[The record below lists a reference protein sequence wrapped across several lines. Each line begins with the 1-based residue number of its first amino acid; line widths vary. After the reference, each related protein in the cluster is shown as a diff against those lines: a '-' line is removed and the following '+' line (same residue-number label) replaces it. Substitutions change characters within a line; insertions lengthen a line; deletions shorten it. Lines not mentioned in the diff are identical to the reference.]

1 MEEKRGTLEL
11 NTSRLFKVWKAN
23 EISNPGKQVDFTKVI
38 DQIAS
43 TFTPGS
49 FYYFIFNFE
58 TLDMDFVHPSIEQ
71 VIGIKPE
78 NFNRDAL
85 LARIHPE
92 DLKRM
97 VYKEKATFE
106 FFLNKIDPA
115 DVLDYKIINCLR
127 IANEK
132 GEYRKILHQAKTIS
146 VSKDGKIQQS
156 IAVHTDVTYLNI
168 PTDDKVSFIGL
179 NGKPSYHALNPKDLT
194 FDILESPHPF
204 TKKEVKIIELISLG
218 KSSNKIAEELNISP
232 HTVKVHK
239 KNILGKSDAPNSTKL
254 IADCIRKGII

>member
-1 MEEKRGTLEL
+1 MKEERDKLKV
-11 NTSRLFKVWKAN
+11 NTSKLLEVWKAN
-23 EISNPGKQVDFTKVI
+23 EISEPDKKADFTKVI

-43 TFTPGS
+43 TFAPGS

-78 NFNRDAL
+78 DFNRDTL

-97 VYKEKATFE
+97 VHKEAATFE
-106 FFLNKIDPA
+106 FLLNRIDPA
-115 DVLDYKIINCLR
+115 DALDYKIINCLR

-132 GEYRKILHQAKTIS
+132 GEYRKILHQAKTINI
-146 VSKDGKIQQS
+146 SKDGKIQQS

-179 NGKPSYHALNPKDLT
+179 NGRPSYHALNPKEFKFDL
-194 FDILESPHPF
+194 LEAPHPY
-204 TKKEVKIIELISLG
+204 TKQEVKIIELISLG
-218 KSSNKIAEELNISP
+218 KNSNEIASELNISP

-239 KNILGKSDAPNSTKL
+239 KNVLKKSGAPNSTKL